1 MTATIRVSAAVVM
14 DAAGRALVVRKR
26 GTASFMQPG
35 GKPEP
40 GESAAAALVRE
51 LEEEL
56 GVTTDAAALTSL
68 GTFTAAAANEPGHD
82 VVADAFALTL
92 DPAQVRAA
100 AEIAELALDHA
111 GRRRACATRAAE
123 PRHPAPPRLG
133 LPGRLTRSPRPP
145 GPVRPAGRSA
155 SARADRA
162 VRRSPKHGIPRE
174 IQWQVP
180 GFAAYPPSRRSPAA
194 PGRAAGGEA
203 RYRPCQAGLF
213 SQA

>member
-1 MTATIRVSAAVVM
+1 M

-51 LEEEL
+51 LAEEL
-56 GVTTDAAALTSL
+56 GVKTDAAALTSL

-100 AEIAELALDHA
+100 AEIAELRWITPGDA
-111 GRRRACATRAAE
+111 GHVRL
-123 PRHPAPPRLG
+123 APLSRDIL
-133 LPGRLTRSPRPP
+133 LPLAWASP
-145 GPVRPAGRSA
+145 VA
-155 SARADRA
+155 
-162 VRRSPKHGIPRE
+162 
-174 IQWQVP
+174 
-180 GFAAYPPSRRSPAA
+180 
-194 PGRAAGGEA
+194 
-203 RYRPCQAGLF
+203 
-213 SQA
+213 